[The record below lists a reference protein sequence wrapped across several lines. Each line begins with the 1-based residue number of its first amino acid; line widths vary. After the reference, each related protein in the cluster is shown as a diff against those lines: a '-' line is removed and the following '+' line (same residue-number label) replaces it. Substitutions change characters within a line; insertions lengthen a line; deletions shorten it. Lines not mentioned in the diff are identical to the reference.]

1 LPQSRC
7 PAGLLHRPATAPWS
21 GCSVRAAILI
31 PHPCDASYRRCD
43 RDGLKDPAHAEP
55 GPQRLVPWGGCDLNL
70 DHHELRSA
78 IERFLAAKRAVRQ
91 AYRRSVAS
99 HKLAEFR
106 PMFEGAASEQDGN
119 HPATTEEL
127 QALKDENER
136 LRKSL
141 TLLHAHSLR
150 LQDQLDT
157 LLLHETESAHASEA
171 VSPGVRENSPGGA
184 IPRVRGEAAR

>member
-1 LPQSRC
+1 
-7 PAGLLHRPATAPWS
+7 
-21 GCSVRAAILI
+21 
-31 PHPCDASYRRCD
+31 
-43 RDGLKDPAHAEP
+43 
-55 GPQRLVPWGGCDLNL
+55 
-70 DHHELRSA
+70 
-78 IERFLAAKRAVRQ
+78 
-91 AYRRSVAS
+91 
-99 HKLAEFR
+99 
-106 PMFEGAASEQDGN
+106 MFEGAASEQDGN

-171 VSPGVRENSPGGA
+171 VSPGVRENPRAEQYPGS
-184 IPRVRGEAAR
+184 AARQLDDHTYSFSTKQDVLIIL